1 MNAKKEFLMEIEGR
15 ELVCAKI
22 GIEGKDYG
30 TYNWIILEP
39 GFTEEQFN
47 NFLDKIDFYYDDGYG
62 GQQLFGVILFTDS
75 WSDRGE
81 YDGSEWWRYNKMP
94 TIDEVIKFEA

>member
-1 MNAKKEFLMEIEGR
+1 MNAKKEFLEEITGK

-22 GIEGKDYG
+22 GIRDGGWG
-30 TYNWIILEP
+30 TYNWNILNP
-39 GFTEEQFN
+39 GFTEEEFN
-47 NFLDKIDFYYDDGYG
+47 EFLDKIDFEYDDGYG

-81 YDGSEWWRYNKMP
+81 YDGSEWWRNNKMP
-94 TIDEVIKFEA
+94 TIEEVINYEE